1 MSELFYNRDR
11 NVTGVTPITGLIISP
26 KQGSSVTFTT
36 RIYETVFP
44 NKVKAR
50 MGQSLNSVK
59 AEYNLMFGS
68 RETEAAQIIDYLES
82 RSGVLPAVLE
92 DVSNIYQT
100 ISGFADEFSF
110 STAANNSFET
120 TCRLVIDNR
129 SAKTNWS
136 GLSFLN
142 FDFQQWQAGETIPK
156 YAIRYFE
163 YDSSNKF
170 NNYFYSTGEHISS
183 AANGPFSTGS
193 FWSQDLFFEQ
203 DVAFSVG
210 TQPDIGRVELNGSFP
225 VRITDKKNIHNI
237 ESATLRFSNVSTE
250 KAKALLHF
258 AETKFGETKFLYQC
272 PKIYKPKVF
281 YCPTWRHTWNFS
293 THTVEFD
300 ISEDPLGI
308 LPRNNSPAITMTQN
322 NGWNDLEFSTY
333 STNDLS
339 VISYDGGE
347 RVSAANGE
355 VLKHWDDTNVEH
367 TIDVYG
373 PVTGLLVS
381 DHRINSLVV
390 GETSK
395 VKNLSAPRN
404 QLSFADLGSC
414 RKLEHVD
421 LGTNSLTE
429 LTVDG
434 LTNLQTIDIS
444 SNRISILDI
453 TDCQSLTGIRASGNL
468 LSSAQIN
475 SHLDALV
482 NFGNYSGNY
491 DVADGE
497 YVDFENNDLLSGQG
511 FSDAAILGWRSWS
524 LNFDNAKIPFAPLN
538 YSQVAAQYEQESI
551 TGVVGGQSIF
561 TWDDSIGNYN
571 ASRFVISDHDR
582 PQYVPASIGQRSAL
596 RFNGDSYL
604 TQTISKSF
612 GQTYGIF
619 AVVKPSNSGMMTVF
633 SDRFD
638 RGLFISGNRLRSEAN
653 LTDNTFGELSG
664 DSWNVVGFYSD
675 VSGISGAVNS
685 QTPSGAVKSANNLT
699 FPGVIGRTY
708 TGAFGNGA
716 PKAYYGDISEIVIT
730 SGVTDFAKMMRDLG
744 AKHGIE
750 IL

>member
-1 MSELFYNRDR
+1 MSDLFYNRDR
-11 NVTGVTPITGLIISP
+11 NVTGVTPITGLIVSP
-26 KQGSSVTFTT
+26 KQGSSVIFTT
-36 RIYETVFP
+36 RAYETVFP

-59 AEYNLMFGS
+59 AEYNLSFGS
-68 RETEAAQIIDYLES
+68 RETEAAQIVDYLES

-92 DVSNIYQT
+92 DASNIYQT

-110 STAANNSFET
+110 STTANNSFET
-120 TCRLVIDNR
+120 TCRLVVDNR
-129 SAKTNWS
+129 SSKTNWS

-142 FDFQQWQAGETIPK
+142 FDFQQWQAGETVPK

-170 NNYFYSTGEHISS
+170 NNYFYSTGEHFSS

-203 DVAFSVG
+203 DVSFSVG
-210 TQPDIGRVELNGSFP
+210 TQPDVGKVELNGAFP

-237 ESATLRFSNVSTE
+237 ESATLRFSNVSSE

-258 AETKFGETKFLYQC
+258 AETKFGEIKFLYQC
-272 PKIYKPKVF
+272 PKIYKPKAF

-293 THTVEFD
+293 THTIEFD
-300 ISEDPLGI
+300 ITEDPLGI
-308 LPRNNSPAITMTQN
+308 LPRNDSPTITFTQN
-322 NGWNDLEFSTY
+322 DGWSDLEFSTH
-333 STNDLS
+333 STNDLN
-339 VISYDGGE
+339 VISYDGGA
-347 RVSAANGE
+347 RVSVANGE
-355 VLKHWDDTNVEH
+355 VSKHWDDTNREH

-373 PVTGLLVS
+373 PVTGISVS
-381 DHRINSLVV
+381 DRRINSITI

-395 VKNLSAPRN
+395 LKDLSAPRN
-404 QLSFADLGSC
+404 QLLYADLGSC
-414 RKLEHVD
+414 RKLENVS
-421 LGTNSLTE
+421 LGSNSLSD
-429 LTVDG
+429 LSLDG
-434 LTNLQTIDIS
+434 LTSLKTLDVSN
-444 SNRISILDI
+444 NRISSLDI
-453 TDCQSLTGIRASGNL
+453 TQCSSLTGFLGSGNL
-468 LSSAQIN
+468 FSSSQIN

-482 NFGNYSGNY
+482 NFGSYSGNY

-497 YVDFENNDLLSGQG
+497 YADFENNSLLSGQG
-511 FSDAAILGWRSWS
+511 FSDAAILGWRNWT

-551 TGVVGGQSIF
+551 SGIVGGQSIF

-571 ASRFVISDHDR
+571 ASRFVVSDHDR

-604 TQTISKSF
+604 TQTTSKSF

-619 AVVKPSNSGMMTVF
+619 AVVKPSNSGMMAVF
-633 SDRFD
+633 SDRYN

-653 LTDNTFGELSG
+653 LTDNNFGELSG
-664 DSWNVVGFYSD
+664 DSWNVVGFYSN

-685 QTPSGAVKSANNLT
+685 QIPSGAVKSANNLT
-699 FPGVIGRTY
+699 FPGSIGRTY
-708 TGAFGNGA
+708 SGVFGLGVSY
-716 PKAYYGDISEIVIT
+716 PYYGDISEIVIT

-750 IL
+750 IP